1 MSPED
6 LSQSSLFSA
15 LENANLVY
23 FDGRLP
29 ETALV
34 VAEEVPFIFY
44 FIHNKCLKK
53 QEIHV
58 DGNLDGLSNFTFVFS
73 HE

>member
-1 MSPED
+1 MVPED
-6 LSQSSLFSA
+6 LSQDSLISA

-34 VAEEVPFIFY
+34 VAEEVLFVSY
-44 FIHNKCLKK
+44 SIHNKCSSRRSLF
-53 QEIHV
+53 
-58 DGNLDGLSNFTFVFS
+58 GWALDGFQYFPFAIFA
-73 HE
+73 